1 MSQGRGDRAVGGSRL
16 RGGGY
21 PTSIA
26 IFPEEIN
33 LLERNRISRA
43 LLAVIAMSALVC
55 AGPLRAADGK
65 APLPAGASK
74 QLQVSIIRLPV
85 KAGVSFDDAV
95 DSLKLRAN
103 SRNFKFV
110 GHSPLSK
117 EVEAVTGKPA
127 ARAEIFSFCDAVTAS
142 QFLAVS
148 LDFAAFLPCRVAI
161 VEDADKKI
169 WVVSMMMDMSWLE
182 TSGGGQAVPESLRK
196 RAKEIID
203 IMNDM
208 IRAAASGDI

>member
-1 MSQGRGDRAVGGSRL
+1 MK
-16 RGGGY
+16 
-21 PTSIA
+21 SIA
-26 IFPEEIN
+26 SM
-33 LLERNRISRA
+33 RRV
-43 LLAVIAMSALVC
+43 LAVCAALGLFG
-55 AGPLRAADGK
+55 AH
-65 APLPAGASK
+65 PAGAANTDSLHTIGETK
-74 QLQVSIIRLPV
+74 QLQVNIIRVPV
-85 KAGVSFDDAV
+85 KAGVSFNDAV

-103 SRNFKFV
+103 ARNFKFV

-142 QFLAVS
+142 QFIGVS

-161 VEDADKKI
+161 VEDANKKVWI
-169 WVVSMMMDMSWLE
+169 VSMMMDMSWLD
-182 TSGGGQAVPESLRK
+182 TGKSGPPVPEKLRS

-208 IRAAASGDI
+208 IKAAANGDI

>member
-1 MSQGRGDRAVGGSRL
+1 MK
-16 RGGGY
+16 
-21 PTSIA
+21 PIA
-26 IFPEEIN
+26 CM
-33 LLERNRISRA
+33 RR
-43 LLAVIAMSALVC
+43 
-55 AGPLRAADGK
+55 
-65 APLPAGASK
+65 LPAVCLALCLFCTSSAGAANADSVRTTGETR
-74 QLQVSIIRLPV
+74 QLQVNIIRVPV

-103 SRNFKFV
+103 ARNFKFV

-127 ARAEIFSFCDAVTAS
+127 ARTEIFSFCDAVTAS
-142 QFLAVS
+142 QFIGVS

-161 VEDADKKI
+161 VEDANKKVWI
-169 WVVSMMMDMSWLE
+169 VSMMMDMSWLD
-182 TSGGGQAVPESLRK
+182 TGKSGPPVPDKLRN

-208 IRAAASGDI
+208 IKAAANGDI